1 MIRPLPGEARRVAR
15 VPDFDTAETGP
26 LAYVPTIPS
35 YDPVRQSLLDEETP
49 SEPDGSVASN
59 EVASTAV
66 DEAPVGRDIGRGR
79 ATIKTSVNM
88 RAKPDNR
95 APVVAI
101 LADGLSVKVLSCD
114 YWCEVEAGGKR
125 GFVFKSFLTR

>member
-1 MIRPLPGEARRVAR
+1 MKRRLGATSAGPG
-15 VPDFDTAETGP
+15 DDQN
-26 LAYVPTIPS
+26 L
-35 YDPVRQSLLDEETP
+35 
-49 SEPDGSVASN
+49 
-59 EVASTAV
+59 
-66 DEAPVGRDIGRGR
+66 
-79 ATIKTSVNM
+79 VNM

>member
-1 MIRPLPGEARRVAR
+1 MRFDLVRKDHVRR
-15 VPDFDTAETGP
+15 
-26 LAYVPTIPS
+26 
-35 YDPVRQSLLDEETP
+35 SLLDEETP
-49 SEPDGSVASN
+49 TEPDGSVASN
-59 EVASTAV
+59 EV
-66 DEAPVGRDIGRGR
+66 DESSVGRDRGR

-95 APVVAI
+95 ARVVAI